1 MIRQQGKVFKWFDDK
16 GYGFLSPDDGSEQIF
31 SHISAFPK
39 LEKRPVIEEAV
50 TFQVVKDVKKGFQAK
65 NVLSLNRPTSISVRG
80 SFKKQKKQINYF
92 LVIFIVAI
100 ILVGSFI
107 LLKYSSL
114 GIDKVSEQP
123 KSLEVTSSIEKAKE
137 LQIKSLKSLP
147 QTGVFENH
155 NSNESFQCSG
165 KTSCSQMTSCA
176 EATYYLNHCPDSV
189 MDGDGDGKPCEDQ
202 WCGH

>member
-1 MIRQQGKVFKWFDDK
+1 MIRQQGKVLKWFDDK

-39 LEKRPVIEEAV
+39 LEKRPVIGEAV
-50 TFQVVKDVKKGFQAK
+50 TFQVVKDVEKGFQAK
-65 NVLSLNRPTSISVRG
+65 NVLYLNRPTSISVRRN
-80 SFKKQKKQINYF
+80 SKKQKKQINYS

-114 GIDKVSEQP
+114 GVDKVSEQP
-123 KSLEVTSSIEKAKE
+123 NSLEVTNSIERAKDF
-137 LQIKSLKSLP
+137 QIKSLKSLP
-147 QTGVFENH
+147 PTGVFENL
-155 NSNESFQCSG
+155 NSNEAFQCSG

-176 EATYYLNHCPDSV
+176 EATYYLNHCPGSV
-189 MDGDGDGKPCEDQ
+189 MDGDGDGIPCEDQ